1 MSLHMSLHVITTP
14 NESYWYLKII
24 LLDQFVLNI
33 AEISIHFNSNYL
45 RCFCVDV
52 RLQNKNKQ
60 KQNQNQIAVLKYF
73 SKTLCILF
81 PSNRMKPFSKSN
93 C

>member
-1 MSLHMSLHVITTP
+1 MSLHVTTTS

-24 LLDQFVLNI
+24 LADKFVLNI

-52 RLQNKNKQ
+52 RLENKIKEKKNK
-60 KQNQNQIAVLKYF
+60 I
-73 SKTLCILF
+73 
-81 PSNRMKPFSKSN
+81 KS
-93 C
+93 